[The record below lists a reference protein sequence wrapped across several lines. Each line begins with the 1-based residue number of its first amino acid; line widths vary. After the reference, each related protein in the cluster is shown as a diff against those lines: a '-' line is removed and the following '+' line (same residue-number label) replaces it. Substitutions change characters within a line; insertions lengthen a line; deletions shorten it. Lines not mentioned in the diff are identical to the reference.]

1 MIKKI
6 INLKKLDKLE
16 RLYGYLL
23 TTGNGAYY
31 WHYSLDYELIKK
43 ELIQ

>member
-1 MIKKI
+1 MNT
-6 INLKKLDKLE
+6 NLKKLDKLE

-23 TTGNGAYY
+23 TGRAGAYY
-31 WHYSLDYELIKK
+31 WHYSLDYELLKK